1 MSKIFAGKNFQYR
14 NWKSFKL
21 KELIFA
27 IEYCSFLLKSLSLSF
42 TFYVPKNTI
51 IWTINE
57 SAKNDRKLGD
67 YSSEEVDVKYIFL
80 KGNVKK
86 SSNYVWRKSFITWI
100 FAVYFAGIKFSNY
113 PKRRK
118 TSKFSTLENFWHWR
132 IILKFGLRNPDLGG
146 FLGGSF
152 CDNGKY
158 LCIGFTQHL
167 KTGAS

>member
-86 SSNYVWRKSFITWI
+86 CSNYVWRKSFITWI
-100 FAVYFAGIKFSNY
+100 FAVYFAGIKFYNYAKTQNLEILHPRKFLALKNY
-113 PKRRK
+113 PQ
-118 TSKFSTLENFWHWR
+118 
-132 IILKFGLRNPDLGG
+132 IQI
-146 FLGGSF
+146 
-152 CDNGKY
+152 
-158 LCIGFTQHL
+158 
-167 KTGAS
+167 A